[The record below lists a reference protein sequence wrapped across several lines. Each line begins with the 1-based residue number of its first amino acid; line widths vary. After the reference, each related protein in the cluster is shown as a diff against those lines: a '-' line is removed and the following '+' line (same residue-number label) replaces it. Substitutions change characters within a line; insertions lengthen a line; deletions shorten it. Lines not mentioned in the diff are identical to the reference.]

1 MEYNNGNDNFG
12 NFDNS
17 DVCQKLP
24 QKPLFISDTSCARG
38 VQKGMRVAIRLGNVC
53 VWVCLLVNCNHY
65 TVIRSFQQTTQALEL
80 SSVRRRNE
88 ILKFPSIS

>member
-38 VQKGMRVAIRLGNVC
+38 AQRGVRAAWQYVLGTCVLVC
-53 VWVCLLVNCNHY
+53 V
-65 TVIRSFQQTTQALEL
+65 
-80 SSVRRRNE
+80 SSCKLQSLHGN
-88 ILKFPSIS
+88 